1 MVDRIACF
9 LTCGYTEAGAMQ
21 FFLKKINDKYEYKQY
36 LPNKTIKKKGDAK
49 NISSNISGLT
59 GEALLE
65 KIYSILEKYRD
76 EISKCKAI
84 LIEDDLDGKFHGYSS
99 EQIENYTSQII
110 NKVHEKLQKDI
121 PVFILYASPEAESW
135 FIADWEN
142 GFEYLY
148 CHSGVVADVEHGARL
163 FFSHNLKQYIDR
175 NILGEYSNNIEEYG
189 WFGENY
195 LKLSDQIIDTI
206 QMGIKDYINEM
217 RNVNPA
223 YVRQIVESRDLY
235 YSKKLHGDRMLRCIK
250 PNLVASKCRKYFG
263 TTYNQMA
270 SAEL

>member
-1 MVDRIACF
+1 M
-9 LTCGYTEAGAMQ
+9 
-21 FFLKKINDKYEYKQY
+21 
-36 LPNKTIKKKGDAK
+36 
-49 NISSNISGLT
+49 
-59 GEALLE
+59 
-65 KIYSILEKYRD
+65 
-76 EISKCKAI
+76 
-84 LIEDDLDGKFHGYSS
+84 DGKFHGYSS

-148 CHSGVVADVEHGARL
+148 CYSGVVADVEHGARL